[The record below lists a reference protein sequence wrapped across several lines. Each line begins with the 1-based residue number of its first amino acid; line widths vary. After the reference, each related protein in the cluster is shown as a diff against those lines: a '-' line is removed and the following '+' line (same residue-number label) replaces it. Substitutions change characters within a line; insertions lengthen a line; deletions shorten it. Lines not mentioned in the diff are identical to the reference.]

1 MFPRKNPHRKLSKTR
16 NLKQFKPDVAI
27 RNICVLV
34 STLNRVCTLLCNVL
48 RTYLLIM
55 YIVTFAMSYAKIK
68 NKEEIYPAVPQ
79 CTFLYSSVCNIFES

>member
-68 NKEEIYPAVPQ
+68 RRRRNIPS
-79 CTFLYSSVCNIFES
+79 CTTMYFLVFFCLQHI